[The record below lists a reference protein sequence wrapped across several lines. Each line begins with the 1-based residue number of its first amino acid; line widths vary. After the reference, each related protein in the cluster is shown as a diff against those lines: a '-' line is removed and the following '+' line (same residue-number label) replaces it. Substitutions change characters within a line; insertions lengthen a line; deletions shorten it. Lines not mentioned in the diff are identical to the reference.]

1 MNNLGSAATFRA
13 CAFQPTSQELH
24 AATRR
29 LWHKS
34 SAKPGTSKLPVEEK
48 KEVTSDKFVLRDL
61 SDSEDDFPDPAA
73 ILKKMKL
80 SKGGVKGTE
89 KAKPNGDDVSGLSIV
104 YRRRFTNR
112 CIAGGDKYHSR
123 RYLWCCPPAWYIQST
138 AE

>member
-29 LWHKS
+29 RWHKS

-48 KEVTSDKFVLRDL
+48 KEVTSDKFELRDL
-61 SDSEDDFPDPAA
+61 SDSEDEFPDPAT

-89 KAKPNGDDVSGLSIV
+89 KVKSNGDDVSVLLTICHNLLK
-104 YRRRFTNR
+104 YHRL
-112 CIAGGDKYHSR
+112 IGGHKYHSR
-123 RYLWCCPPAWYIQST
+123 RYLWCCPPARYIQST